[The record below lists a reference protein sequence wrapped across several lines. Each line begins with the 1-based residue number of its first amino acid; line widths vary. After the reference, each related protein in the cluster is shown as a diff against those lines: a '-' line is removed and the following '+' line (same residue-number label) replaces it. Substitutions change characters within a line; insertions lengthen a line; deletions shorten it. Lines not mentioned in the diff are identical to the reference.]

1 MNINFTARHFRA
13 PDVLRDY
20 AEDGVARFEKYFD
33 RINQCEIVM
42 LHENSMFMTEI
53 NLHIPQHDVY
63 AKSSSPNG
71 FKSIEGCID
80 KISNQIVKIVDQWKK
95 HR

>member
-42 LHENSMFMTEI
+42 LHENSMFMAEI

-71 FKSIEGCID
+71 FKSIDGCIE
-80 KISNQIVKIVDQWKK
+80 SFSSQIIKIVDQWKK

>member
-1 MNINFTARHFRA
+1 
-13 PDVLRDY
+13 
-20 AEDGVARFEKYFD
+20 
-33 RINQCEIVM
+33 M
-42 LHENSMFMTEI
+42 LHENSMFITEI

-95 HR
+95 TPIRLRSIIFPIVWSRFTKACNFRACKININ

>member
-1 MNINFTARHFRA
+1 MNINFTARYFRVL
-13 PDVLRDY
+13 DDLRDY
-20 AEDGVARFEKYFD
+20 AEDGVVRFEKDFD

-53 NLHIPQHDVY
+53 NLHIPQHDLY

-71 FKSIEGCID
+71 FKSIDGCID
-80 KISNQIVKIVDQWKK
+80 KISSQIIKIVDQWKK

>member
-1 MNINFTARHFRA
+1 
-13 PDVLRDY
+13 
-20 AEDGVARFEKYFD
+20 
-33 RINQCEIVM
+33 M

-53 NLHIPQHDVY
+53 NLHTPQHDVY
-63 AKSSSPNG
+63 AKSFSPNV

-80 KISNQIVKIVDQWKK
+80 KISSQIVKIVDQWKT